1 MPGQPVHVDVR
12 GQPRAAIPAPP
23 RAGLSWCQGLAIE
36 YDHVE
41 HPHGTRSKPGM
52 CRRWNACSGG
62 SFADVATMIVG
73 TAPARSRVP
82 TMFNASVGPTT
93 APAGRSQVRYRPVFT
108 VGVMFA
114 AAKTP
119 QE

>member
-41 HPHGTRSKPGM
+41 HPQRHPLEAGHVQTLERLLRRQLRRRRHNDRRHRTGEITGTDDVQRLSRANHRT
-52 CRRWNACSGG
+52 CRA
-62 SFADVATMIVG
+62 
-73 TAPARSRVP
+73 
-82 TMFNASVGPTT
+82 
-93 APAGRSQVRYRPVFT
+93 
-108 VGVMFA
+108 
-114 AAKTP
+114 
-119 QE
+119 